1 MTHQHTIPYHTT
13 APWYPDGLRFKI
25 SPIRRS
31 AAPRC
36 HGAGSDVSIFLSL
49 SSDAQRRLMRCEFD
63 DLTMA
68 AIPARALV
76 TVLAVLLHAVLE
88 LLFWAV
94 LDLRGDNDAGFQL
107 LAGSADAR
115 HTHLDRPSVQA

>member
-1 MTHQHTIPYHTT
+1 M
-13 APWYPDGLRFKI
+13 
-25 SPIRRS
+25 
-31 AAPRC
+31 C
-36 HGAGSDVSIFLSL
+36 
-49 SSDAQRRLMRCEFD
+49 CEFD

-94 LDLRGDNDAGFQL
+94 LDLRGDNDADIGF

-115 HTHLDRPSVQA
+115 HAHLGRPSVQAC